1 MIVAV
6 GALESELAGIRR
18 QMKLACS
25 YLVGQMK
32 IAEGWLAGRECVL
45 VQSGM
50 GRERAEY
57 ALGFVLHRYRPS
69 AVIALGYSGA
79 LAAKLRAGDLVVCSQ
94 VHALV
99 AMPTPLHPLP
109 SMGWLSCDHHLVSR
123 ALGVELASCWTTER
137 WLPKLR
143 PDRPV
148 GGGCL
153 TLPYL
158 ASYRQMKEWLGWNF
172 SSSVVDME
180 SFWLGCLAQ
189 QARVPFLAVRAI
201 SDTLNESLPP
211 LEGLIDGSG
220 QTRKRALSR
229 YLLRHPLAC
238 GSLLRLGLHAHRA
251 QQSLTVFFSKFVKD
265 GNL

>member
-6 GALESELAGIRR
+6 AALESELAGIRR

-25 YLVGQMK
+25 YLVGQMH
-32 IAEGWLAGRECVL
+32 IVEGWLAGRECVL
-45 VQSGM
+45 AQSGM
-50 GRERAEY
+50 GRERAEH
-57 ALGFVLHRYRPS
+57 ALALVLHRYRPS
-69 AVIALGYSGA
+69 AVVALGYSGA
-79 LAAKLRAGDLVVCSQ
+79 LAAKLRAGDLVVCPQ

-99 AMPTPLHPLP
+99 TIPTPLHPMP
-109 SMGWLSCDHHLVSR
+109 SLGLLACDHHLVAR
-123 ALGVELASCWTTER
+123 ALRVELSSCWTTEH
-137 WLPKLR
+137 WLPRLR

-158 ASYRQMKEWLGWNF
+158 ASYRQMKEWLSWNF
-172 SSSVVDME
+172 SGAVVDME

-201 SDTLNESLPP
+201 SDPLTESLPP
-211 LEGLIDGSG
+211 LEGLIDAAGR
-220 QTRKRALSR
+220 TRASALSR
-229 YLLRHPLAC
+229 YLLRHPLAS
-238 GSLLRLGLHAHRA
+238 GSLMRLGLHAHRA

-265 GNL
+265 MNL